1 MNVPVQGKSP
11 SKGASSSDPL
21 QSPQEIGNMVK
32 KLVHI
37 VTLIVV
43 AAGLS
48 SGQDSHPTREGQ
60 PPNVG

>member
-1 MNVPVQGKSP
+1 
-11 SKGASSSDPL
+11 
-21 QSPQEIGNMVK
+21 MVK

-60 PPNVG
+60 PSNVGQAAEPYALFDTRR

>member
-1 MNVPVQGKSP
+1 
-11 SKGASSSDPL
+11 
-21 QSPQEIGNMVK
+21 MVK